1 MRTIKI
7 YVPPGQQGSLWEFLS
22 SLDEKL
28 QRKLLRQI
36 FLLSQVHLCD
46 LKEPHF
52 KHFVLEKYK
61 MLYELRERSKVLVR
75 IIFTIQDG
83 DIILLAPFIKRQ
95 PRDTMKALELSL
107 RMLADI
113 REHPEF
119 AVNFIPKKEEHSA

>member
-1 MRTIKI
+1 MMRTIKI
-7 YVPPGQQGSLWEFLS
+7 YVPPGQPGPLLEFLS
-22 SLDEKL
+22 TLDEKL

-36 FLLSQVHLCD
+36 LRLSQIHLCD

-52 KHFVLEKYK
+52 KHFVLEKYNQ
-61 MLYELRERSKVLVR
+61 LYELREKNKVLVR
-75 IIFTIQDG
+75 IIFTIRDG

-95 PRDTMKALELSL
+95 PRDTMKALEQSL

-119 AVNFIPKKEEHSA
+119 AVNMENLKEEFK

>member
-7 YVPPGQQGSLWEFLS
+7 YVPPGQPGPLLEFLS

-28 QRKLLRQI
+28 RRKLLWQI
-36 FLLSQVHLCD
+36 FRLSQIPLCD

-52 KHFVLEKYK
+52 KHFVLEKYSL
-61 MLYELRERSKVLVR
+61 LYELREKNKVLVR

-95 PRDTMKALELSL
+95 PRDTMKALEQSL
-107 RMLADI
+107 RMLTEI
-113 REHPEF
+113 RERPES
-119 AVNFIPKKEEHSA
+119 AVSFELKKEELN

>member
-7 YVPPGQQGSLWEFLS
+7 YVPPGQPGPLLEFLPT
-22 SLDEKL
+22 LNEKL
-28 QRKLLRQI
+28 RNKLLRQI
-36 FLLSQVHLCD
+36 FRLSQIRLCD

-52 KHFVLEKYK
+52 KHFVLEKYNQ
-61 MLYELRERSKVLVR
+61 LYELREKNKVLAR

-95 PRDTMKALELSL
+95 PRDTMTALEQSL

-113 REHPEF
+113 REAPEC
-119 AVNFIPKKEEHSA
+119 AVNIEWEEFL